1 MFTGL
6 QGDPT
11 SPSER
16 KSVLN
21 IHWKDWYWSWNSN
34 TLATWCKEPT
44 YLKRS
49 WCWERLRAGGER
61 DDRGWVGWMALPTRR
76 TWVWASSR
84 SWWWTVNPGVLQS
97 VGLQTVGDD
106 WVTELNGTES
116 RILREKQRCQISMF
130 IFELNFSREKGRG
143 TNFQHSRAV
152 CQRYSVVIICILV
165 WKLIATRTLLILRIR
180 FLP

>member
-1 MFTGL
+1 MLLNYGVGKDSSDPL
-6 QGDPT
+6 HCKKIQPVHPKGDQ
-11 SPSER
+11 
-16 KSVLN
+16 
-21 IHWKDWYWSWNSN
+21 SWVFIGR
-34 TLATWCKEPT
+34 TDVVAEAPILWPPDEELTH
-44 YLKRS
+44 LKRP

-152 CQRYSVVIICILV
+152 CQHYSMAIVFMLQ
-165 WKLIATRTLLILRIR
+165 
-180 FLP
+180 FES